1 MADAVVD
8 NPANVVPPHKKANP
22 TSIPNI
28 DSLESFSLDGGDDYQ
43 TYKKLQAQL
52 EYVVH

>member
-1 MADAVVD
+1 MAEAIVD
-8 NPANVVPPHKKANP
+8 NPANIVPPHKKTLQ

-28 DSLESFSLDGGDDYQ
+28 DSIEGFPIEGGDDYQ

-52 EYVVH
+52 E